1 MQFGMLESD
10 PRDARIRVPPHLDG
24 MVHSP
29 PHYPFFDH
37 TDRMFPQH
45 PRSPH
50 FWEKNGTIPPCDFL
64 NKRFAHGHFT
74 ILVLSFTIF
83 FLLRRLEWP
92 RRRLSIWFLDFL
104 RQSIAGV
111 ASKFLFVI
119 VFYMSMD
126 SHVYTDPIVCRLP
139 VVSFFFETVIGL
151 PMLYCIYRG
160 VFALARRISLGRAR
174 YILNDEVFRV
184 GLQSGNYGNP
194 IRVSV
199 FVKQTLLLCCASIVT
214 KFFESFLLYSAR
226 SFDKLLVM
234 ILLGWTW
241 QLGNGAEILM
251 AAVVYP
257 LVFWTIQYIT
267 IDRIIR
273 YSPQSARKTQGDLE
287 EGQDRCDQD
296 GEAVFGGGQLATV
309 DERGVPLQER
319 VATRTQPDIVNSGEP
334 SSARYVASR
343 LSSSSQAQSLR
354 NPAEGIEHQDRFAIS
369 PSQTS
374 SSSGESS
381 SYFTSPSSS
390 RHTSIL
396 TTLLTAPRHFSSPT
410 SSGSSST
417 AATTVTRAV
426 APPSYVSPP
435 MPVPCDPLEE
445 ESHTEEELPT
455 YADSQRQALESS
467 DRDRQRIMDLKRQ

>member
-1 MQFGMLESD
+1 MQFGMLESA
-10 PRDARIRVPPHLDG
+10 PRDTRFRLPPDFDG
-24 MVHSP
+24 MVQSP
-29 PHYPFFDH
+29 PHHPFFDH
-37 TDRMFPQH
+37 TDRTIPPH
-45 PRSPH
+45 LGPPH
-50 FWEKNGTIPPCDFL
+50 FWDKNGTIPPCDFL

-92 RRRLSIWFLDFL
+92 RRRLSIWLLDFL
-104 RQSIAGV
+104 RQSIAAI

-126 SHVYTDPIVCRLP
+126 YHVYTDPMLCRLP

-151 PMLYCIYRG
+151 PMLYWIYRG
-160 VFALARRISLGRAR
+160 VFAVARRISLGRAR
-174 YILNDEVFRV
+174 YILNDEVTRV

-194 IRVSV
+194 IRVTV
-199 FVKQTLLLCCASIVT
+199 FLKQTLLLCCASIVS

-226 SFDKLLVM
+226 SFDRWLVM

-257 LVFWTIQYIT
+257 LVFWTIQYIIT
-267 IDRIIR
+267 DRIIR
-273 YSPQSARKTQGDLE
+273 YSPQSTRKSQGDVE
-287 EGQDRCDQD
+287 AQDRRDQD
-296 GEAVFGGGQLATV
+296 EEAVFEGGQRATV
-309 DERGVPLQER
+309 GEERGVPLQER
-319 VATRTQPDIVNSGEP
+319 VATGTQPEIANSREP
-334 SSARYVASR
+334 SSPRYVASR
-343 LSSSSQAQSLR
+343 LSSSSQAQSLQ
-354 NPAEGIEHQDRFAIS
+354 NTAEGIEHQDRSAIR

-381 SYFTSPSSS
+381 RYLASPSSS

-410 SSGSSST
+410 SSSSSST
-417 AATTVTRAV
+417 AATTVTRTV
-426 APPSYVSPP
+426 APPSYLPPP
-435 MPVPCDPLEE
+435 MPVPCDPLEV
-445 ESHTEEELPT
+445 ESDAEEELPT
-455 YADSQRQALESS
+455 YADSQRQALESR
-467 DRDRQRIMDLKRQ
+467 DRDRQRILDLKRQ